1 MNLKILAIITARKNS
16 RRLIKKNIKPLGRK
30 PLVAWTIDFSKKLK
44 KISDIMITTDDK
56 KILKIA
62 RSKKIIAPWL
72 RPKYLSGPTIS
83 SEKVIMHAVKW
94 FEKNMY
100 KLDGV
105 LLLQP
110 TTPFRSLSKVNR
122 ALKLFE
128 VKKDKPIVSVSKKIN
143 NKNYENF
150 KINGSFYLYSV
161 KHMLK
166 NKKKFVKSSYYLI
179 KLNKRIECIDINNHD
194 EFEYAKKLYN
204 KMY

>member
-16 RRLIKKNIKPLGRK
+16 RRLIGKNIKPLGRK

-44 KISDIMITTDDK
+44 KISDIMITTDDI

-72 RPKYLSGPTIS
+72 RPKYLRGPTIS

-128 VKKDKPIVSVSKKIN
+128 VKKDKPIVSVSKIIN

-150 KINGSFYLYSV
+150 KIIGSFYLYSV

-166 NKKKFVKSSYYLI
+166 NKKNLS
-179 KLNKRIECIDINNHD
+179 NHVII
-194 EFEYAKKLYN
+194 
-204 KMY
+204 

>member
-100 KLDGV
+100 KLV
-105 LLLQP
+105 
-110 TTPFRSLSKVNR
+110 
-122 ALKLFE
+122 
-128 VKKDKPIVSVSKKIN
+128 
-143 NKNYENF
+143 
-150 KINGSFYLYSV
+150 
-161 KHMLK
+161 
-166 NKKKFVKSSYYLI
+166 
-179 KLNKRIECIDINNHD
+179 
-194 EFEYAKKLYN
+194 
-204 KMY
+204 